1 MYVRRKSIQD
11 NQLPRHLQIAATG
24 ETRVSDK
31 INQMKGKA
39 APMST
44 PTSTSSSFPISLFQK
59 YNLKMFG
66 ENLKVLQYKYKM
78 EFLYPE
84 KVESGNGANGFL
96 SERYVNGDHLI
107 KLRALEE
114 TRN

>member
-1 MYVRRKSIQD
+1 MQRGEDSD

-66 ENLKVLQYKYKM
+66 ENLKVLQYKFKM